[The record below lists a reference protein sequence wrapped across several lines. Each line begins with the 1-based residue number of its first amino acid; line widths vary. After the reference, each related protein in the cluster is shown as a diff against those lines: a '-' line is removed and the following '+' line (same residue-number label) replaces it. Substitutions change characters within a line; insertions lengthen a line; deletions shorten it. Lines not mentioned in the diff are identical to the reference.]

1 MNGIDVSNWQGSFDP
16 AATGAEFVIVKATE
30 GVGFVDPFCD
40 STVQSCINAGICWG
54 FYHFAGNGWPV
65 EEADYFVENCS
76 NYFGNGIPV
85 LDWEGEQDAD
95 WVNAF
100 VQRVHDRTDVWPW
113 IYANPWRFY
122 QGGVEENCAR
132 WVASYPMVSSPS
144 WGDAWSMDWPNA
156 SGNVVAWQFCSDGT
170 VSGISGG
177 VDLDIYA
184 GDRASWQAYAR
195 GDREQEQEHGQEAGG
210 SSLLENDEYVV
221 EVRKK

>member
-16 AATGAEFVIVKATE
+16 AATGAEFVIAKATE

-54 FYHFAGNGWPV
+54 FYHFAGNGWAV

-113 IYANPWRFY
+113 IYANPWRFN
-122 QGGVEENCAR
+122 QSGVEENCAR
-132 WVASYPMVSSPS
+132 WLASYPMVSSPS
-144 WGDAWSMDWPNA
+144 WGDARLMDWPDA

-195 GDREQEQEHGQEAGG
+195 GDREREQEQEQETGNP
-210 SSLLENDEYVV
+210 SLLENDEYVV